1 LLFDSLSTT
10 SFISLIIILLRRLSD
25 KKTGDGLSQAKVSV
39 QGVSKSFQTKEGT
52 TIDALQNV
60 SFDVFEKEFVC
71 VVGPN
76 GCGKTTLLR
85 IMAGLDKPS
94 SGRVLIDGE
103 EAKAGKAGLIFQ
115 EFSLF
120 PWRTVIGNVK
130 FGLEVQG
137 FEESESL
144 KVAQRY
150 VDLVGLS
157 KFAQAYPHEL
167 SEGMKQKVAIARA
180 LATNPPVLLL
190 DEPFAFLD
198 AQTRNLMQEEFLR
211 TWEREKKTVVFV
223 THNVDEATYLADRV
237 VVLTAR
243 PGRVKAVKEVEFER
257 PRSRTSQLFVKKRE
271 EILNLVQEEVGQA

>member
-1 LLFDSLSTT
+1 MKREW
-10 SFISLIIILLRRLSD
+10 I
-25 KKTGDGLSQAKVSV
+25 GLSQTKVSV
-39 QGVSKSFQTKEGT
+39 QDVSKSFHTKEGM

-60 SFDVFEKEFVC
+60 SFDVSDQEFVC

-85 IMAGLDKPS
+85 IIAGLDEPS
-94 SGRVLIDGE
+94 SGRVLIGGE

-120 PWRTVIGNVK
+120 PWRTVVDNIK
-130 FGLEVQG
+130 FGLEARGV
-137 FEESESL
+137 EESEGL
-144 KVAQRY
+144 KIAQRY

-157 KFAQAYPHEL
+157 KFEQAYPHEL

-198 AQTRNLMQEEFLR
+198 AQTRNLMQEEFLQ
-211 TWEREKKTVVFV
+211 TWEREKKTVIFV
-223 THNVDEATYLADRV
+223 SHNVDEATYLADRV
-237 VVLTAR
+237 LILTAR
-243 PGRVKAVKEVEFER
+243 PGRVKAVEEIGIGR
-257 PRSRTSQLFVKKRE
+257 PRSRTSQSFVKKRE
-271 EILNLVQEEVGQA
+271 EVLKLVQEEVKPA

>member
-1 LLFDSLSTT
+1 MKK
-10 SFISLIIILLRRLSD
+10 RVD
-25 KKTGDGLSQAKVSV
+25 KLSQVKVSV
-39 QGVSKSFQTKEGT
+39 QGISKIFKTKEGMI
-52 TIDALQNV
+52 IDALQNV
-60 SFDVFEKEFVC
+60 SFDVSEQEFVC

-85 IMAGLDKPS
+85 IIAGLDEPS

-103 EAKAGKAGLIFQ
+103 KAQAGKAGLIFQ

-130 FGLEVQG
+130 FGLEVRG
-137 FEESESL
+137 MEGSEGL
-144 KVAQRY
+144 KIAQRY

-157 KFAQAYPHEL
+157 KFEQAYPHEL

-180 LATNPPVLLL
+180 LATNPSVLLL

-198 AQTRNLMQEEFLR
+198 AQTRNLMQEEFLQI
-211 TWEREKKTVVFV
+211 WEREKKTVIFV
-223 THNVDEATYLADRV
+223 SHNVDEASYLADRV

-243 PGRVKAVKEVEFER
+243 PGRVKAVREIGLER

-271 EILNLVQEEVGQA
+271 EILKLLQEEVRPL

>member
-1 LLFDSLSTT
+1 MESLS
-10 SFISLIIILLRRLSD
+10 L
-25 KKTGDGLSQAKVSV
+25 AKVSV
-39 QGVSKSFQTKEGT
+39 QGVSKSFHTKEGT

-60 SFDVFEKEFVC
+60 SFDVSEQELVC

-85 IMAGLDKPS
+85 VIAGLDEPS

-103 EAKAGKAGLIFQ
+103 EAKAGKAGFIFQ

-130 FGLEVQG
+130 FGLEVHG
-137 FEESESL
+137 VEESESL
-144 KVAQRY
+144 KIAQRY

-157 KFAQAYPHEL
+157 KFEQAYPHEL

-243 PGRVKAVKEVEFER
+243 PGRVKAVRELELER
-257 PRSRTSQLFVKKRE
+257 PRSRTSQSFVKKRE
-271 EILNLVQEEVGQA
+271 EILKLVQEEVRPV

>member
-1 LLFDSLSTT
+1 MQFEN
-10 SFISLIIILLRRLSD
+10 
-25 KKTGDGLSQAKVSV
+25 DGVGELSQPKVSV
-39 QGVSKSFQTKEGT
+39 QSVSKRFYTTEGM

-60 SFDVFEKEFVC
+60 SFDVSEQEFVC

-85 IMAGLDKPS
+85 IIAGLDKPS
-94 SGRVLIDGE
+94 AGRVLIDGE
-103 EAKAGKAGLIFQ
+103 EAKAGKAGLVFQ

-120 PWRTVIGNVK
+120 PWRTVVNNVK
-130 FGLEVQG
+130 FGLEVHG
-137 FEESESL
+137 IEESESL
-144 KVAQRY
+144 KIAKRY

-157 KFAQAYPHEL
+157 KFEKAYPHEL

-198 AQTRNLMQEEFLR
+198 AQTRNLMQEEFLQI
-211 TWEREKKTVVFV
+211 WEREKKTVIFV
-223 THNVDEATYLADRV
+223 SHNVDEAAYLAERV

-243 PGRVKAVKEVEFER
+243 PGVVKAIEEIELEQ
-257 PRSRTSQLFVKKRE
+257 PRSRTSQSFVKKRE
-271 EILNLVQEEVGQA
+271 KILRLLKEEVRPV

>member
-1 LLFDSLSTT
+1 MRSEQ
-10 SFISLIIILLRRLSD
+10 
-25 KKTGDGLSQAKVSV
+25 TGRHALSQAKVSV
-39 QGVSKSFQTKEGT
+39 HGVSKIFHTKEGMT
-52 TIDALQNV
+52 VEALQNV
-60 SFDVFEKEFVC
+60 SFDVSDQEFVC

-85 IMAGLDKPS
+85 IIAGLDKPS
-94 SGRVLIDGE
+94 SGRVLVEGE

-120 PWRTVIGNVK
+120 PWRTVIDNVR
-130 FGLEVQG
+130 FGLEVHG
-137 FEESESL
+137 IEEKERF
-144 KVAQRY
+144 KIAQRY

-157 KFAQAYPHEL
+157 KFEGAYPHEL

-198 AQTRNLMQEEFLR
+198 AQTRNLLQEEFLR
-211 TWEREKKTVVFV
+211 IWEREKKTAVFV
-223 THNVDEATYLADRV
+223 SHNVDEATYLADRV

-243 PGRVKAVKEVEFER
+243 PGRVKAVKEIELER
-257 PRSRTSQLFVKKRE
+257 PRSRTSQSFVKKRE
-271 EILNLVQEEVGQA
+271 ELLKLVQEEVRPV

>member
-1 LLFDSLSTT
+1 MTVEAL
-10 SFISLIIILLRRLSD
+10 
-25 KKTGDGLSQAKVSV
+25 
-39 QGVSKSFQTKEGT
+39 KS
-52 TIDALQNV
+52 V
-60 SFDVFEKEFVC
+60 SFDVSEQEFVC

-85 IMAGLDKPS
+85 IIAGLDEPS
-94 SGRVLIDGE
+94 FGRVLIDGE
-103 EAKAGKAGLIFQ
+103 EAQAGKAGFIFQ

-120 PWRTVIGNVK
+120 PWRTVIDNVK
-130 FGLEVQG
+130 FGLEVRG
-137 FEESESL
+137 IEESERL
-144 KVAQRY
+144 KIAQRY

-157 KFAQAYPHEL
+157 KFEQAYPHEL

-198 AQTRNLMQEEFLR
+198 AQTRNIMQEEFLQV
-211 TWEREKKTVVFV
+211 WEREKKTVIFV
-223 THNVDEATYLADRV
+223 SHNVDEASYLADRV

-243 PGRVKAVKEVEFER
+243 PGRVKVDRELGLER

-271 EILNLVQEEVGQA
+271 EILKLLQEEVRSL